1 MKRTKL
7 MAVVTL
13 VTLLILAVGSVS
25 AQSLGDA
32 ARAARKNKA
41 NTSPTT
47 RHFDNDNLPTNDALS
62 VVGPAPAPAPVA
74 NASAS
79 AQSKNDKAAV
89 DPAAATLERQK
100 AADDTRKKLDQQKEK
115 IDSLNHEIDLDQRE
129 QRLRAAAFYSDA
141 GTRLRNS
148 AQWEKEQSQSVND
161 ASEKQKAL
169 DTAKQQYDEMQ
180 EQARKAGIAQKDKD
194 PGASSAKDQSKDQK

>member
-7 MAVVTL
+7 MAGVTLL
-13 VTLLILAVGSVS
+13 VTLLLAVGSVS

-32 ARAARKNKA
+32 ARSARKNKA
-41 NTSPTT
+41 NPNPTT

-62 VVGPAPAPAPVA
+62 VVGPEPPAAT
-74 NASAS
+74 NAAAS
-79 AQSKNDKAAV
+79 AQSKDNKAVA

-100 AADDTRKKLDQQKEK
+100 AAEDTKKKLDQQKEK

-161 ASEKQKAL
+161 AAEKQKAL

-180 EQARKAGIAQKDKD
+180 ERARKAGIAPKEKD
-194 PGASSAKDQSKDQK
+194 PGASSDKDQNKDQK

>member
-13 VTLLILAVGSVS
+13 LVTVLILGAGSVS

-32 ARAARKNKA
+32 ARSARKNKA
-41 NTSPTT
+41 NPNPTT

-62 VVGPAPAPAPVA
+62 VVGPAPPATTNA
-74 NASAS
+74 TASAP
-79 AQSKNDKAAV
+79 NINNKAAA
-89 DPAAATLERQK
+89 DPAVAALDRQK
-100 AADDTRKKLDQQKEK
+100 AAEDTKKKLDQQKEK
-115 IDSLNHEIDLDQRE
+115 IDSLNREIDLDQRE

-161 ASEKQKAL
+161 AAEKQKAL

-180 EQARKAGIAQKDKD
+180 EQARKAGIAQKEKDPAAGSDKD
-194 PGASSAKDQSKDQK
+194 QNKDQK

>member
-1 MKRTKL
+1 MKHTKL
-7 MAVVTL
+7 MAGVTLL

-32 ARAARKNKA
+32 ARSARKNKA
-41 NTSPTT
+41 NPNPTT
-47 RHFDNDNLPTNDALS
+47 RHFDNDNLPTNDVLS
-62 VVGPAPAPAPVA
+62 VVGPEPPAAT
-74 NASAS
+74 NAAAS
-79 AQSKNDKAAV
+79 AQSKDNKPVA
-89 DPAAATLERQK
+89 DPAAAGLERQK
-100 AADDTRKKLDQQKEK
+100 AADDTKKKLDQQKEQ

-148 AQWEKEQSQSVND
+148 AEWEKEQSQSVND
-161 ASEKQKAL
+161 AAEKQKAL

-180 EQARKAGIAQKDKD
+180 EQARKAGIAPKEKD
-194 PGASSAKDQSKDQK
+194 PGASSDKDQK

>member
-7 MAVVTL
+7 MAVATL
-13 VTLLILAVGSVS
+13 FITVLILAAGSVS

-47 RHFDNDNLPTNDALS
+47 RHFDNDNLPTNDVLS
-62 VVGPAPAPAPVA
+62 VVGPEPAPVT

-161 ASEKQKAL
+161 AAEKQKAL

-194 PGASSAKDQSKDQK
+194 PGASSDKDQNKDQK

>member
-1 MKRTKL
+1 MKHTKL
-7 MAVVTL
+7 MAV

-62 VVGPAPAPAPVA
+62 VVGPEPAPVT

-100 AADDTRKKLDQQKEK
+100 AAEETKKKLDQQKEK

-161 ASEKQKAL
+161 AAEKQKAL
-169 DTAKQQYDEMQ
+169 DTAKQQFDEMQ
-180 EQARKAGIAQKDKD
+180 EQARKAGIAQKGKDPAAGSDKD
-194 PGASSAKDQSKDQK
+194 QNKDQK

>member
-7 MAVVTL
+7 MAGVTLL
-13 VTLLILAVGSVS
+13 VTLLLAVGSVS

-32 ARAARKNKA
+32 ARSARKNKA
-41 NTSPTT
+41 NPNPTT

-62 VVGPAPAPAPVA
+62 VVGPEPPAAT
-74 NASAS
+74 NAAAS
-79 AQSKNDKAAV
+79 AQSKDNKAVA

-100 AADDTRKKLDQQKEK
+100 AAEDTKKQLDQQKEK

-161 ASEKQKAL
+161 AAEKQKAL

-180 EQARKAGIAQKDKD
+180 ERARKAGIAAKEKD
-194 PGASSAKDQSKDQK
+194 PGASSDKDQNKDQK